1 MSLACCLAACILF
14 TAVCL
19 GLWVCMDPNC
29 TASEQVATR
38 PVGRMFAQPRDL
50 CDCGLRVP
58 ELYTCRSCGTAY
70 ARAYTDDVQVPTFLW
85 GEAGL
90 NCQIYKRKR
99 KKRSLSPF
107 TCCWRSRFS
116 ALSSQLTMILATGRL
131 NPKNPSPRVRTVF
144 LRKDRSIPYKDDAD
158 QSAKADSKPG
168 EFKPCAVCG
177 QTASFGR
184 SSVQDHQTKGDQP
197 FQALI
202 TKQLQIQP
210 PNNVPPTGL
219 APLRGRKVL
228 IFSDSRQTAARLA
241 PNLQKYSTQ
250 DALRPLI
257 CVGYQVLQQQ
267 TSIRKLLSL
276 QDLYLAV
283 LISSKQ
289 LGVRL
294 RPELRAGED
303 FIEDVTVEQALKQ
316 GALADSERMLELFT
330 EVGRSTPPESL
341 LSAIIDTLFHRYYG
355 MEALALASIIER
367 DKFSE
372 KILGLPPIPE
382 VAESAEQKMAI
393 ARIWLR
399 QWQKNGFL
407 LNGMPKHGGRPDQ
420 YLTPGPG
427 CERCYQRK
435 QPGPSSTGIGC
446 LSCVNGFAIRSPE
459 AGSG

>member
-1 MSLACCLAACILF
+1 M
-14 TAVCL
+14 
-19 GLWVCMDPNC
+19 
-29 TASEQVATR
+29 
-38 PVGRMFAQPRDL
+38 
-50 CDCGLRVP
+50 RVP
-58 ELYTCRSCGTAY
+58 IRTTFRS
-70 ARAYTDDVQVPTFLW
+70 PTFLW
-85 GEAGL
+85 GEAGA
-90 NCQIYKRKR
+90 IVRSASGE
-99 KKRSLSPF
+99 KKELEPIDLLLEEPVF
-107 TCCWRSRFS
+107 GLVEP
-116 ALSSQLTMILATGRL
+116 ADYDLVTGRL

-168 EFKPCAVCG
+168 EFKPCAVCD

-210 PNNVPPTGL
+210 PSNVPSTRL

-257 CVGYQVLQQQ
+257 CAGYQVLQQQ

-372 KILGLPPIPE
+372 KILGLPQIPE
-382 VAESAEQKMAI
+382 VAESAEQKMVI

-407 LNGMPKHGGRPDQ
+407 LNGMPQAWRQTRIKPHTGTFSGMRAVLATKSARTEFDRNWLPKLREWFCNPIPGGRFWLNGGN
-420 YLTPGPG
+420 LTLAIGG
-427 CERCYQRK
+427 EWAYCLTCQTAN
-435 QPGPSSTGIGC
+435 GPSR
-446 LSCVNGFAIRSPE
+446 NGPFA
-459 AGSG
+459 